1 MTIKVQ
7 IGLRV
12 TEETREKLIKQ
23 AEKENRS
30 VNNLIE
36 TIIEKYLNETENKQ
50 NLNIH
55 KNPLGFLPMSLS

>member
-12 TEETREKLIKQ
+12 SEETREKLIKQ

-36 TIIEKYLNETENKQ
+36 TIIEKYLNETENK
-50 NLNIH
+50 
-55 KNPLGFLPMSLS
+55 

>member
-12 TEETREKLIKQ
+12 SEETRERLIKQ
-23 AEKENRS
+23 AQKENRS

-36 TIIEKYLNETENKQ
+36 TIIEKYLNETEN
-50 NLNIH
+50 N
-55 KNPLGFLPMSLS
+55 

>member
-12 TEETREKLIKQ
+12 SEETREKLIKQ
-23 AEKENRS
+23 AEIENRS

-36 TIIEKYLNETENKQ
+36 TIIEKYLKENE
-50 NLNIH
+50 
-55 KNPLGFLPMSLS
+55 

>member
-1 MTIKVQ
+1 MTNKIQ

-12 TEETREKLIKQ
+12 TKDTHEKLIEQ

-36 TIIEKYLNETENKQ
+36 TIIEKYLKETE
-50 NLNIH
+50 
-55 KNPLGFLPMSLS
+55 

>member
-12 TEETREKLIKQ
+12 SEETREKLIKQ
-23 AEKENRS
+23 AQKENRS

-36 TIIEKYLNETENKQ
+36 TIIAKYLNETEN
-50 NLNIH
+50 N
-55 KNPLGFLPMSLS
+55 

>member
-12 TEETREKLIKQ
+12 SEETREKLIKQ
-23 AEKENRS
+23 AQKENRS

-36 TIIEKYLNETENKQ
+36 TIIEKYLNETEN
-50 NLNIH
+50 N
-55 KNPLGFLPMSLS
+55 

>member
-1 MTIKVQ
+1 MTIKFQ

-36 TIIEKYLNETENKQ
+36 TIIDKYLKETEN
-50 NLNIH
+50 
-55 KNPLGFLPMSLS
+55 

>member
-12 TEETREKLIKQ
+12 SEETREKLIKQ
-23 AEKENRS
+23 AQKENRS

-36 TIIEKYLNETENKQ
+36 TIIEKYLNETENK
-50 NLNIH
+50 
-55 KNPLGFLPMSLS
+55 

>member
-12 TEETREKLIKQ
+12 TEEMREKLIKQ
-23 AEKENRS
+23 AEIEHRS

-36 TIIEKYLNETENKQ
+36 TIIDKYLQENENK
-50 NLNIH
+50 
-55 KNPLGFLPMSLS
+55 

>member
-7 IGLRV
+7 IGFRV

-36 TIIEKYLNETENKQ
+36 TIIEKYLNETENK
-50 NLNIH
+50 
-55 KNPLGFLPMSLS
+55 

>member
-1 MTIKVQ
+1 MTYKVQ

-12 TEETREKLIKQ
+12 SEETRNKLIEQ

-36 TIIEKYLNETENKQ
+36 TIIEKYLKEKENNE
-50 NLNIH
+50 
-55 KNPLGFLPMSLS
+55 

>member
-1 MTIKVQ
+1 MTNKVQ

-12 TEETREKLIKQ
+12 NEELRNKLIEQ

-36 TIIEKYLNETENKQ
+36 TILENYLKEQ
-50 NLNIH
+50 H
-55 KNPLGFLPMSLS
+55 

>member
-36 TIIEKYLNETENKQ
+36 TIIEKYLNETENK
-50 NLNIH
+50 
-55 KNPLGFLPMSLS
+55 

>member
-36 TIIEKYLNETENKQ
+36 TIIDKYLKEKENQ
-50 NLNIH
+50 
-55 KNPLGFLPMSLS
+55 

>member
-12 TEETREKLIKQ
+12 TEEIRDKLYEE
-23 AEKENRS
+23 AENQNRS

-36 TIIEKYLNETENKQ
+36 HIIAKYFKEKEEKEE
-50 NLNIH
+50 
-55 KNPLGFLPMSLS
+55 K

>member
-1 MTIKVQ
+1 MTYKVQ

-12 TEETREKLIKQ
+12 SEETRSKLIEQ

-36 TIIEKYLNETENKQ
+36 TIIEKYLKEKQTEN
-50 NLNIH
+50 
-55 KNPLGFLPMSLS
+55 

>member
-12 TEETREKLIKQ
+12 TEETREKLIRQ

-36 TIIEKYLNETENKQ
+36 TIIEKYLNETENK
-50 NLNIH
+50 
-55 KNPLGFLPMSLS
+55 

>member
-1 MTIKVQ
+1 MTYKVQ

-12 TEETREKLIKQ
+12 SEETREKLIAQ

-36 TIIEKYLNETENKQ
+36 TIIEKYLKENKE
-50 NLNIH
+50 
-55 KNPLGFLPMSLS
+55 